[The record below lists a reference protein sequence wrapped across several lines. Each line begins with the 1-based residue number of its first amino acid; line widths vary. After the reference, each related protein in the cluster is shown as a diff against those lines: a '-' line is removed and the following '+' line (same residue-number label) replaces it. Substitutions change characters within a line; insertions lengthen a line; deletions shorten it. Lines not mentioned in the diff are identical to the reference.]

1 MVKNVLKFSNV
12 EHQLSGKILEAEDF
26 ALNVIS
32 LESFRYEIIEQID
45 VTVIAILIV
54 KQGII
59 RSDILTTEQFLSA
72 YTKLI
77 KESNIYNALKPVEGN
92 VQLIYDISNI
102 KINLRE
108 TVSLY
113 NRYELILETTEW
125 ILLKYYPIPK
135 ETGTIFNTR
144 IYLNIPETLHSEQYT
159 NTLE

>member
-1 MVKNVLKFSNV
+1 MIKNLLKQRSQV
-12 EHQLSGKILEAEDF
+12 SEHQLSGKILDAEDF
-26 ALNVIS
+26 AINVIS
-32 LESFRYEIIEQID
+32 LESFMYEIIEQID
-45 VTVIAILIV
+45 VTVITILIV

-59 RSDILTTEQFLSA
+59 HPDILTNEQFLSA

-113 NRYELILETTEW
+113 NRY
-125 ILLKYYPIPK
+125 
-135 ETGTIFNTR
+135 
-144 IYLNIPETLHSEQYT
+144 T
-159 NTLE
+159 NSRNY

>member
-1 MVKNVLKFSNV
+1 M
-12 EHQLSGKILEAEDF
+12 
-26 ALNVIS
+26 
-32 LESFRYEIIEQID
+32 YEIIEQID
-45 VTVIAILIV
+45 VTVITILIV

-59 RSDILTTEQFLSA
+59 HPDILTNEQFLSA

-113 NRYELILETTEW
+113 NRYTDSRN
-125 ILLKYYPIPK
+125 Y
-135 ETGTIFNTR
+135 
-144 IYLNIPETLHSEQYT
+144 
-159 NTLE
+159 